1 MASSDKSNKG
11 SQKPSKKAKASP
23 SKGQGETG
31 APTHEPLTL
40 EQSIGHHIRQ
50 LRRRQ
55 ELTGGSLAKAAQIST
70 SMLSKIENGQ
80 ISPSLQTLQA
90 LAAALST
97 PLTSFFASHED
108 RRECSFMKAG
118 QANGI
123 ERRGSKSGHRYHLLG
138 HSRSSELIVE
148 PYYITL
154 SQGATPHTGFRHD
167 GLEIIYMLSGK
178 VAYRHAD
185 TTYTMEPGDTLFFD
199 ATAAHGPEEL
209 LVLPMSYLS
218 IIIYRRC

>member
-1 MASSDKSNKG
+1 VASKKKNIPADKSPKRKG
-11 SQKPSKKAKASP
+11 EAPPVCGRPVSTGSSAPS
-23 SKGQGETG
+23 
-31 APTHEPLTL
+31 HEPRTL

-50 LRRRQ
+50 QRRRL
-55 ELTGGSLAKAAQIST
+55 ELTGGHLATSASIST

-80 ISPSLQTLQA
+80 ISSDVT
-90 LAAALST
+90 
-97 PLTSFFASHED
+97 
-108 RRECSFMKAG
+108 
-118 QANGI
+118 GI
-123 ERRGSKSGHRYHLLG
+123 ERRGTKSGHRYHLLG
-138 HSRSSELIVE
+138 HSRSNDVIVE

-154 SQGATPHTGFRHD
+154 SQDAQPYTAFRHE
-167 GLEIIYMLSGK
+167 GMEIIYMLTGK
-178 VAYRHAD
+178 VAYRHGD